1 MKRFAP
7 KNQAPVTIKTI
18 IGAIIILIVVLTL
31 FMLREIFPNNPF
43 IMKYFNKGYLLI
55 ELLILIGIGWGIET
69 WMDRRRK
76 QAREKL
82 GR

>member
-1 MKRFAP
+1 MKGVAP
-7 KNQAPVTIKTI
+7 KKQPTVTIKTI
-18 IGAIIILIVVLTL
+18 IVAILIVIVILTL

>member
-7 KNQAPVTIKTI
+7 KKQPPVTIKTI
-18 IGAIIILIVVLTL
+18 IVAIIIVIVILTL

-55 ELLILIGIGWGIET
+55 ELLILIGIGWGIES

-76 QAREKL
+76 KTREKL
-82 GR
+82 GS

>member
-43 IMKYFNKGYLLI
+43 IMKYFNKGYLFI
-55 ELLILIGIGWGIET
+55 ELLVLIGIGWGIDI
-69 WMDRRRK
+69 WIKHRNKR
-76 QAREKL
+76 
-82 GR
+82 